1 MIFFQAEDGIRD
13 ATVPGVQTCALPI
26 WKYPPREVFSTTRLI
41 DNSGRTYN
49 QKARQP
55 VQSSRGGCGSA
66 GAMAAP
72 RKSQSVSRCPE
83 QEQMGARGEPA
94 PAPAKLTPSA
104 AAGMLCQNGVCSKPL
119 SEPIM
124 HCARCKCKD
133 AVYCSRAC
141 QVCRYARLLAC
152 AACTFHSHHG
162 VSH

>member
-1 MIFFQAEDGIRD
+1 
-13 ATVPGVQTCALPI
+13 
-26 WKYPPREVFSTTRLI
+26 
-41 DNSGRTYN
+41 
-49 QKARQP
+49 
-55 VQSSRGGCGSA
+55 
-66 GAMAAP
+66 
-72 RKSQSVSRCPE
+72 
-83 QEQMGARGEPA
+83 MGARGEPA